1 MQPKKHVVGLDVDV
15 LILFAIDYYEK
26 IKCQTKKRTL

>member
-1 MQPKKHVVGLDVDV
+1 MQPSGHGVGLDVDI